1 MKGTSLTLF
10 LGPQGSFTQQAAK
23 RLMPKAHLREA
34 GSIEE
39 IFELLDKQKDTYAI
53 VPLRNSLAGDVSET
67 VALLQRYP
75 MVEIESS
82 HVLKVSLCLA
92 ANAAEPVYEI
102 YSKDIAFEQC
112 SVFLKVNYPHVKLTK
127 VNSTSEGAKLATE
140 NPHTAA
146 ICSELAANT
155 YGLSVLAKDIQNNQD
170 NQTTFILIRST

>member
-1 MKGTSLTLF
+1 MKGKSLTLF

-39 IFELLDKQKDTYAI
+39 IFELLDKQKDTYAV

-67 VALLQRYP
+67 VSLLQRYP
-75 MVEIESS
+75 MIEIESS

-92 ANAAEPVYEI
+92 ANAEHVEEI

-112 SVFLKVNYPHVKLTK
+112 SVFLKVNYPQVKLTK

-155 YGLSVLAKDIQNNQD
+155 YGLSVLAKDIQNNKD
-170 NQTTFILIRST
+170 NQTTFILYRPT